1 MHTTGLDYH
10 LSCIILSAWYYIF
23 LIYRETKLAIT
34 AKDREHVIMG
44 EAAMNLI
51 LRNEEVTVA
60 TLIRQLNAMSGDEPD
75 GGRLATIRG
84 ACRWLLDFRQP
95 GSLSQQGSPWF
106 A

>member
-1 MHTTGLDYH
+1 M
-10 LSCIILSAWYYIF
+10 
-23 LIYRETKLAIT
+23 AIT

-75 GGRLATIRG
+75 GGRLAAIKG

-106 A
+106 ASPGAADEGQPQGAEDDIIIGNVGNGRSS

>member
-1 MHTTGLDYH
+1 M
-10 LSCIILSAWYYIF
+10 
-23 LIYRETKLAIT
+23 AIT

-44 EAAMNLI
+44 EAAMNII
-51 LRNEEVTVA
+51 LRNKEVTVA

-75 GGRLATIRG
+75 GGRLAAIKG

-106 A
+106 ASPGAADEGQPQGAEDDIIIGNVGNGRSS